1 MNMFEAIFSRK
12 SVRNFVMEKLEWEVI
27 DDILRFANELP
38 KLFDGIAV
46 EFKLVSNIEK
56 KQGFHGLFSV
66 KAPYYICISSEKKDN
81 YLLNAGYM
89 MQQISLYLTTKGL
102 GSCYVGLASPGRS
115 LKSTMRYEY
124 VIALAFGKSETS
136 IQRNYLEAKRLPEKD
151 TVVYKEDVNSDIRQI
166 LTAARLAP
174 SGLNNQP
181 WRFVVYKNRIHVF
194 TRKNAMLY
202 KIMDT
207 NNMIDIGAMMAHFL
221 IAAEELWVDVSISQ
235 LESLK
240 NKPFQKNQYV
250 LTVIIG

>member
-1 MNMFEAIFSRK
+1 MNMFEAIFTRK
-12 SVRNFVMEKLEWEVI
+12 SVRNFIMEKVEWKVL
-27 DDILRFANELP
+27 DDILKFANELP

-56 KQGFHGLFSV
+56 KQGFHGPFSV

-102 GSCYVGLASPGRS
+102 GSCYLGLANPGRG

-124 VIALAFGKSETS
+124 VIALAFGKSATP
-136 IQRNYLEAKRLPEKD
+136 IHRNHLEANRLPEKD
-151 TVVYKEDVNSDIRQI
+151 TVVYKEDVNADIRQI

-181 WRFVVYKNRIHVF
+181 WRFVVYKNRIHIF
-194 TRKNAMLY
+194 TRKNATLY
-202 KIMDT
+202 KIMDA
-207 NNMIDIGAMMAHFL
+207 NNMIDIGVMMAHLL

-250 LTVIIG
+250 LTVTIG